1 MNTATNYESN
11 EAIAPFLS
19 PYSPYKNPTHEGKY
33 LSVSQIKRHNEDI
46 GHHFFSP
53 DTLRFFKSKVY
64 EDLHLGQYFITSEM
78 NKYATDGKRE
88 YTIRRATGTGEIE
101 TVGIFGG
108 YSSLKSARTALRKIE
123 A

>member
-1 MNTATNYESN
+1 MKTETDY

-19 PYSPYKNPTHEGKY
+19 PYSPHKNPAHGGQY
-33 LSVSQIKRHNEDI
+33 LSVTQIKRHNEDI

-64 EDLHLGQYFITSEM
+64 EDLHLGRYFITSER
-78 NKYATDGKRE
+78 NEYATPSVRE
-88 YTIRRATGTGEIE
+88 YTIRRATGTGEID
-101 TVGIFGG
+101 TVGEFGQ
-108 YSSLKSARTALRKIE
+108 YASLKSARTALGKIE

>member
-1 MNTATNYESN
+1 MNTELKTERVSVY
-11 EAIAPFLS
+11 AP
-19 PYSPYKNPTHEGKY
+19 KVEHGGQY
-33 LSVSQIKRHNEDI
+33 LSVTQIKRHNEDI

-64 EDLHLGQYFITSEM
+64 EDLHLGRYFITSEM

-88 YTIRRATGTGEIE
+88 YTIRVAKGDGSID
-101 TVGIFGG
+101 TVGEFGQ
-108 YSSLKSARTALRKIE
+108 YPSLKSARTALGKIE